1 MVGLNERSI
10 PAQKEV
16 TFITNPFSTFNP
28 LTRRLEMTNHT
39 FYIVDVFAEQKYS
52 GNQLAVFRDTAD
64 LSTDEM
70 QAIAREM
77 HFSETTFILSD
88 EPHDGGYDVRIFTPR
103 EELPFAGHPTLGT
116 AFVIQQEIIGQP
128 VEQMVLNLQV
138 GQIPVTFDGD
148 ILWMKQVEP
157 EFGRMLDA
165 SQLAP
170 VLNLDEDDFDPRF
183 PIEEVST
190 GLPHIIVPLKRMDGL
205 KRANVDRERYFRLIE
220 NTWAKPIMI
229 FCPGG
234 YNEEQDLGVRMFAD
248 CFGIAE
254 DPATGSG
261 SGCLAGYLI
270 KRCYFGA
277 NEIDIRTGQGYEVNR
292 PSTLYLRAADRGRE
306 IEVHVG
312 GKVVKI
318 AAGEFV

>member
-1 MVGLNERSI
+1 
-10 PAQKEV
+10 
-16 TFITNPFSTFNP
+16 
-28 LTRRLEMTNHT
+28 MTNHT

-52 GNQLAVFRDTAD
+52 GNQLAVFRDAAD

-70 QAIAREM
+70 QAIALEM

-88 EPHDGGYDVRIFTPR
+88 EPRDGGYDVRIFTPA

-116 AFVIQQEIIGQP
+116 ASIIRQEIIGQM
-128 VEQMVLNLQV
+128 VEQVVLKLQV
-138 GQIPVTFDGD
+138 GQIPVTFDDD

-157 EFGRMLDA
+157 EFGEKLEIG
-165 SQLAP
+165 QIAP
-170 VLNLDEDDFDPRF
+170 VLKLDENDFDPRF

-205 KRANVDRERYFRLIE
+205 KRANVDREWYFRLIE

-234 YNEEQDLGVRMFAD
+234 YNEEQALGVRMFAD

-261 SGCLAGYLI
+261 SGCLVGYLI
-270 KRCYFGA
+270 KHRYFGDDA
-277 NEIDIRTGQGYEVNR
+277 VDIRTGQGYEVSR
-292 PSTLYLRAADRGRE
+292 PSTLYLRAAAKAE
-306 IEVHVG
+306 SIEVHIG

-318 AAGEFV
+318 ATGEFV